1 MIEALE
7 KSTKVGRTV
16 ALAAM
21 LAALLSVLAAVADT
35 SQARKKGA
43 ENAGQIV
50 FASDRTT
57 GNGVNNPEADFE
69 VFVMNPNG
77 KKLVQL
83 TENAVDDFDPT
94 LSSDGQKI
102 AFVSQ
107 NVQNSNPEG
116 DTEVYTMNPD
126 GSDGRN
132 LTNNG
137 GSVDE
142 RDPHFS
148 PDGQQIAYTSFGRQP
163 SNPEGDFEV
172 YLMNVDGSDQRNLS
186 NNADLSEFASDF
198 APDGQQ
204 IAYTSFGRQPSNPEG
219 DFEVYLMNVDGS
231 DQRNLTNT
239 PGAISDFDAAISPDG
254 QRIAYVSV
262 GAQASNPDGDD
273 EIYAMNALDG
283 SGQQNLTNTAA
294 DVQDDFP
301 DYSPD
306 GQKIAYD
313 SDGNQPSNPEG
324 DDEVYLMNADG
335 SRQQN
340 LTRTGSNVDD
350 VTPDFASAEKN

>member
-1 MIEALE
+1 MMKTAM
-7 KSTKVGRTV
+7 RTV
-16 ALAAM
+16 GTVSLCLA
-21 LAALLSVLAAVADT
+21 LAAVAVLPALAESAET
-35 SQARKKGA
+35 ERLAGGKKA
-43 ENAGQIV
+43 ERIV

-57 GNGVNNPEADFE
+57 GNGVNNPDADFE
-69 VFVMNPNG
+69 VYVMNPNG

-94 LSSDGQKI
+94 LSPDGEKI

-107 NVQNSNPEG
+107 NVQPSNLEG
-116 DTEVYTMNPD
+116 DSGVYMINSD
-126 GSDGRN
+126 GSDRRN
-132 LTNNG
+132 LSNNG
-137 GSVDE
+137 GGVNE

-148 PDGQQIAYTSFGRQP
+148 PDGQQIVFTSFGTQP
-163 SNPEGDFEV
+163 SNPEGDFEI
-172 YLMNVDGSDQRNLS
+172 YLMNTDGTEGQNLS
-186 NNADLSEFASDF
+186 NNVDLSEFASDF
-198 APDGQQ
+198 APDGQKL
-204 IAYTSFGRQPSNPEG
+204 AYSSFGRQPSNPEG

-239 PGAISDFDAAISPDG
+239 GGAISDFDAAISPGG
-254 QRIAYVSV
+254 QKIAYVSV
-262 GAQASNPDGDD
+262 GVQASNPEGDD

-283 SGQQNLTNTAA
+283 SGQRNLTNTAA
-294 DVQDDFP
+294 GVQDDFP

-306 GQKIAYD
+306 GHKIAYD

-324 DDEVYLMNADG
+324 DDEVYLMNVDG

-350 VTPDFASAEKN
+350 VTPDFASAE

>member
-1 MIEALE
+1 
-7 KSTKVGRTV
+7 
-16 ALAAM
+16 M

-35 SQARKKGA
+35 AQARKKGA

-57 GNGVNNPEADFE
+57 GKGVNNPEADFE
-69 VFVMNPNG
+69 VFVMNPDG

-94 LSSDGQKI
+94 LSPDGQKI

-107 NVQNSNPEG
+107 NVQDSNPEG
-116 DTEVYTMNPD
+116 DAEVYTMNPD

-137 GSVDE
+137 GGVDE

-148 PDGQQIAYTSFGRQP
+148 PDGQQIAFTSFGRQPSNPEGDFEVYLMNTDGTEGQNLSNNADLSEFASDFAHDGEKLAYSSFGTQP

-172 YLMNVDGSDQRNLS
+172 YLMNVDGSDQL
-186 NNADLSEFASDF
+186 
-198 APDGQQ
+198 
-204 IAYTSFGRQPSNPEG
+204 
-219 DFEVYLMNVDGS
+219 
-231 DQRNLTNT
+231 NLTNT
-239 PGAISDFDAAISPDG
+239 AGAISDFDAAISPDG

-262 GAQASNPDGDD
+262 GAQASNPEGDD

-294 DVQDDFP
+294 GVQDDFP

-306 GQKIAYD
+306 SKKIAYD

-340 LTRTGSNVDD
+340 LTRTGSNVND
-350 VTPDFASAEKN
+350 VTPDFASAVKN